1 MSCGRKKLS
10 GAMPKI
16 FSRWTALVAVL
27 FSVALWAA
35 CGDVFRP
42 VAVPVVGNPPDPAN
56 YHFAMVVSQNAPGSP
71 SSAMQIDVS
80 GDSNVGNAKLG
91 LGPVHAALLPPFGGR
106 VYVANNL
113 DDSVSTFTPAPVCLV
128 APCPVSS
135 PGTVTTISLPT
146 GSAPVFV
153 HSTQSAV
160 MYVANFG
167 ADKVAAINTQN
178 NVVSHLIPVAGKP
191 IVLAETPNG
200 QKLYSV
206 NQVDSAVPIGPSVT
220 PINTIDNSTG
230 TSITSLTAPVW
241 AVASSDNTSIFVLDS
256 ATGLISMIDTATDN
270 IAAVT
275 PAAESAGRG
284 ANFMFLDRHLNRLYV
299 TNPVA
304 NTLAIYN
311 TAVNNIAAATP
322 PKLMTAA
329 PIPLPATAP
338 NPVMVTSLQNGAN
351 AYVVSNQVVG
361 NTLNAEIT
369 IIRNSDNTV
378 VGSPIR
384 LPSANLAT
392 TAAGA
397 LATCQNPGLTRFRT
411 AIASSVDSTKV
422 YVSVCDAGT
431 TYLIKTSNNSI
442 VLPSGMNSPVS
453 AYPPTTGLQ
462 PPPQN
467 PVLVLTSP

>member
-1 MSCGRKKLS
+1 
-10 GAMPKI
+10 
-16 FSRWTALVAVL
+16 
-27 FSVALWAA
+27 
-35 CGDVFRP
+35 
-42 VAVPVVGNPPDPAN
+42 
-56 YHFAMVVSQNAPGSP
+56 
-71 SSAMQIDVS
+71 
-80 GDSNVGNAKLG
+80 
-91 LGPVHAALLPPFGGR
+91 

-113 DDSVSTFTPAPVCLV
+113 DDSVSTFAPAPPCFV

-135 PGTVTTISLPT
+135 PGTVSTISLPT

-153 HSTQSAV
+153 HSTQSTV

-167 ADKVAAINTQN
+167 TNNVAAINAQS
-178 NVVSHLIPVAGKP
+178 NVVNHLIPVAGKP

-206 NQVDSAVPIGPSVT
+206 NQADPALSLGPSIT

-230 TSITSLTAPVW
+230 TSIASLTSPVW

-256 ATGLISMIDTATDN
+256 VTGLISVIDTATDN

-275 PAAESAGRG
+275 ASTESAGPG

-311 TAVNNIAAATP
+311 AAVNNVATATP
-322 PKLMTAA
+322 PKLMTPA
-329 PIPLPATAP
+329 PIPLPASAA
-338 NPVMVTSLQNGAN
+338 NPVMVTSLQNGTN
-351 AYVVSNQVVG
+351 VYVVSHQVVG
-361 NTLNAEIT
+361 NTLNAEVT
-369 IIRNSDNTV
+369 LIRNADNKV

-384 LPSANLAT
+384 LPSINLASIP
-392 TAAGA
+392 APA
-397 LATCQNPGLTRFRT
+397 LANCQNSKLTRFRT
-411 AIASSVDSTKV
+411 SIASSVDSSKV

-431 TYLIKTSNNSI
+431 TYVIRTTNNTV
-442 VLPSGMNSPVS
+442 VLPNGMSSPVS
-453 AYPPTTGLQ
+453 AYTATTGLQ

-467 PVLVLTSP
+467 PVLVITSP

>member
-1 MSCGRKKLS
+1 M
-10 GAMPKI
+10 MPATI
-16 FSRWTALVAVL
+16 WQWTALVGL
-27 FSVALWAA
+27 LLSVGLWTA

-91 LGPVHAALLPPFGGR
+91 LGPVHAAVLPPVGGR

-113 DDSVSTFTPAPVCLV
+113 DDSVSTFAPAPPCFV

-135 PGTVTTISLPT
+135 PGPVSTISLPA

-153 HSTQSAV
+153 HSTQSTV

-167 ADKVAAINTQN
+167 TNSVAAINAQS

-191 IVLAETPNG
+191 SVLAEMPNG

-206 NQVDSAVPIGPSVT
+206 NQADPALSLGPSIT
-220 PINTIDNSTG
+220 PINTIDSSTG
-230 TSITSLTAPVW
+230 TSITSLTSPVW

-256 ATGLISMIDTATDN
+256 ATGLISVIDTATDN

-275 PAAESAGRG
+275 PSAESAGPG

-311 TAVNNIAAATP
+311 AAVNNVATSTP

-329 PIPLPATAP
+329 PIPLPATAS
-338 NPVMVTSLQNGAN
+338 NPVMVTSLQNGTN
-351 AYVVSNQVVG
+351 AYVISNQVVG
-361 NTLNAEIT
+361 NTLNAEVT
-369 IIRNSDNTV
+369 LIRSADNKI
-378 VGSPIR
+378 VGNPIR
-384 LPSANLAT
+384 LPSVNLASIP
-392 TAAGA
+392 APA
-397 LATCQNPGLTRFRT
+397 LGNCQNSTLTRFRT
-411 AIASSVDSTKV
+411 SIASSVDSSKV

-431 TYLIKTSNNSI
+431 TYVIRTTNNTV
-442 VLPSGMNSPVS
+442 VLPNGMSSPVS
-453 AYPPTTGLQ
+453 AYTPMTGLQ

-467 PVLVLTSP
+467 PVLVITSP